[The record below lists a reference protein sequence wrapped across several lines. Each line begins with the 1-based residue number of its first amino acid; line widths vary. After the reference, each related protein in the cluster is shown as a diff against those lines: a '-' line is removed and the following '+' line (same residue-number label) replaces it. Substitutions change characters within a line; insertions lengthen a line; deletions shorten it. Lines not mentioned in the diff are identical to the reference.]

1 MHGIFPV
8 ICQATF
14 RATNMVIIFRD
25 FLTFDQLLL
34 TPQEKRGL
42 IISNKHGKYISCL
55 SIFRTT
61 SDLGSQEISQ
71 KISKIST
78 KSQNFIELQPSLPC
92 KMKILSVLV
101 KTPEKQNLN
110 FSRGAHALFHMKA
123 RVCPNI
129 LSMIVRY

>member
-42 IISNKHGKYISCL
+42 IISNKHGKYASCL
-55 SIFRTT
+55 TIFRTT
-61 SDLGSQEISQ
+61 SDLGS
-71 KISKIST
+71 
-78 KSQNFIELQPSLPC
+78 
-92 KMKILSVLV
+92 
-101 KTPEKQNLN
+101 
-110 FSRGAHALFHMKA
+110 
-123 RVCPNI
+123 
-129 LSMIVRY
+129 